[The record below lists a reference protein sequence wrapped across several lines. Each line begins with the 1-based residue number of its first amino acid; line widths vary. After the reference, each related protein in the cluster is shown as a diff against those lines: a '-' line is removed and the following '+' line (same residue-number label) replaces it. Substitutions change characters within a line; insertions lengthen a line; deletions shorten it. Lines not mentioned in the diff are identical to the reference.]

1 MQRRDFLQRTGA
13 GLGMM
18 ALAELLQADSGTP
31 NPLAPRPPHYP
42 AKARSVIFLFM
53 AGAPSQF
60 DLFEDKPDLQ
70 RLDGQPIP
78 DSMRGLLVDEFKK
91 NARIMGTP
99 RRFQQHGQSGHTFSD
114 LLPHLATRADDL
126 TFVRTLS
133 TDITNHHPAQLIMNC
148 GVPQFGRP
156 SMGAWVTY
164 GLGSE
169 SRDLPAFVVMTSSSG
184 LGIEG
189 GASNWSNGFLPSHY
203 RGVTLR
209 SQGDPVLHVSNPPG
223 LSRETQR
230 LRLDAIRDLNEA
242 HQGASGDM
250 EISSRIAA
258 YELAFR
264 MQSAVPELTD
274 LSKETPAT
282 LESYGVQKEETRAF
296 GTNCLLARRMVE
308 RGVRF
313 IQLYHSSWDDH
324 KDLNKNMTKNCSMI
338 DQPMAALIGDLRQR
352 GLLDSTL
359 VVWGGEFGRTPMTE
373 VRLAAMEKGREGR
386 DHHALAFTMWLAG
399 GGIRPGVSFG
409 KTDDIGF
416 NAVEDKVHIHD
427 LQATLLHCLGLDH
440 EKLTYLHQGRGFR
453 LTDVGGQVIRGIL
466 A

>member
-1 MQRRDFLQRTGA
+1 MQRREFLQRTGA

-31 NPLAPRPPHYP
+31 NPLAPRRPHLP

-53 AGAPSQF
+53 AGAPSQL
-60 DLFEDKPDLQ
+60 DLFEHKPDLQ
-70 RLDGQPIP
+70 RLHGESIP

-91 NARIMGTP
+91 NAHIMGTS
-99 RRFQQHGQSGHTFSD
+99 RHFQQFGQSGHTFSD

-126 TFVRTLS
+126 TFLRTLS

-148 GVPQFGRP
+148 GSPQFGRP

-169 SRDLPAFVVMTSSSG
+169 SRDLPAFVVMTSTSG

-189 GASNWSNGFLPSHY
+189 GASNWSSGFLASHH

-223 LSRETQR
+223 LSRDMQR
-230 LRLDAIRDLNEA
+230 LRLDAVRDLNNGHRTA
-242 HQGASGDM
+242 TGDM
-250 EISSRIAA
+250 EITSRIAA

-274 LSKETPAT
+274 FSKESPAT

-296 GTNCLLARRMVE
+296 GTNCLLARRLVE

-324 KDLNKNMTKNCSMI
+324 KDLNKNMTKNCGMI

-359 VVWGGEFGRTPMTE
+359 IVWGGEFGRTPMTE

-399 GGIRPGVSFG
+399 GGVRPGISVG
-409 KTDDIGF
+409 KTDEIGF
-416 NAVEDKVHIHD
+416 NAVEDKLHIHD
-427 LQATLLHCLGLDH
+427 LQATVLHCLGLDH
-440 EKLTYLHQGRGFR
+440 EKLTYLHQGRRFR
-453 LTDVGGQVIRGIL
+453 LTDVGGQVIRKIL

>member
-1 MQRRDFLQRTGA
+1 MERREFLKRTSA

-18 ALAELLQADSGTP
+18 ALGHLLRADSAAP
-31 NPLAPRPPHYP
+31 NPLAPRSPQLP

-53 AGAPSQF
+53 AGAPSQL
-60 DLFEDKPDLQ
+60 DLFEHKPDLQ
-70 RLDGQPIP
+70 RFDGQPIP
-78 DSMRGLLVDEFKK
+78 DSLRGLLVDEFKK
-91 NARIMGTP
+91 NARLMGTP
-99 RRFQQHGQSGHTFSD
+99 RQFRQFGESGHTFSD
-114 LLPHLATRADDL
+114 LLPHLATRADEL
-126 TFVRTLS
+126 TFIRTLS

-148 GVPQFGRP
+148 GAAQFGRP

-189 GASNWSNGFLPSHY
+189 GASNWSSGFLASHY

-223 LSRETQR
+223 LSRDSQR
-230 LRLDAIRDLNEA
+230 LRLDTLRDLNSA
-242 HQGASGDM
+242 HRSETGDV
-250 EISSRIAA
+250 EINSRIAA

-274 LSKETPAT
+274 LSKESAAT
-282 LESYGVQKEETRAF
+282 LESYGVRKEETRAF
-296 GTNCLLARRMVE
+296 GTNCLLARRLVE

-324 KDLNKNMTKNCSMI
+324 KDLNKNMTKNCGMI

-359 VVWGGEFGRTPMTE
+359 VIWGGEFGRTPMTE

-399 GGIRPGVSFG
+399 GGIRPGISIG
-409 KTDDIGF
+409 KTDGIGF
-416 NAVEDKVHIHD
+416 NSVEDKFHIHD
-427 LQATLLHCLGLDH
+427 LQATILYCLGLDH
-440 EKLTYLHQGRGFR
+440 EKLTYLHQGRRFR
-453 LTDVGGQVIRGIL
+453 LTDVGGQVIRKIL